1 MENFTPQS
9 ALIGGV
15 LIGLAST
22 MLLWLNGRVAG
33 ISGIVGALI
42 PPARGDVRWRLLFAL
57 GLVLGAAV
65 YGVAAGA
72 DRIAIQLD
80 ASTPLLIVGG
90 LLVGFGTRLGA
101 GCTSGHG
108 VCGIARMSPRSIV
121 ATAVFMV
128 VAGATVFIARHTIGG

>member
-65 YGVAAGA
+65 YGSRRVRTASPSSSTRSTHA
-72 DRIAIQLD
+72 DRRWAPGRFRH
-80 ASTPLLIVGG
+80 T
-90 LLVGFGTRLGA
+90 A
-101 GCTSGHG
+101 GRRCTSGHG